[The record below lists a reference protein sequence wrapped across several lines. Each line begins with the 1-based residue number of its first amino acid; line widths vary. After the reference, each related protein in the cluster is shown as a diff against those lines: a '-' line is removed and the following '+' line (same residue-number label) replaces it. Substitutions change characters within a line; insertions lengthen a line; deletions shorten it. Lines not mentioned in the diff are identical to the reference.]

1 MSSESIH
8 LLDLNA
14 DNVTSGGT
22 VVKNL
27 PAKARAEG
35 DVGLIPWVG
44 KIPWRR
50 AWQPT
55 LLFLP
60 GDIHGQRSLGGYG
73 PQGHQESD
81 TMEVT

>member
-27 PAKARAEG
+27 PANAEDARDTGSISSRE
-35 DVGLIPWVG
+35 DP
-44 KIPWRR
+44 
-50 AWQPT
+50 
-55 LLFLP
+55 
-60 GDIHGQRSLGGYG
+60 LG
-73 PQGHQESD
+73 
-81 TMEVT
+81 

>member
-27 PAKARAEG
+27 PANAEDARDTGSISSREDPLEQEMATHFR
-35 DVGLIPWVG
+35 LLAWRIPQTG
-44 KIPWRR
+44 
-50 AWQPT
+50 AWQAT
-55 LLFLP
+55 VHEVLEL
-60 GDIHGQRSLGGYG
+60 
-73 PQGHQESD
+73 D
-81 TMEVT
+81 TTEET